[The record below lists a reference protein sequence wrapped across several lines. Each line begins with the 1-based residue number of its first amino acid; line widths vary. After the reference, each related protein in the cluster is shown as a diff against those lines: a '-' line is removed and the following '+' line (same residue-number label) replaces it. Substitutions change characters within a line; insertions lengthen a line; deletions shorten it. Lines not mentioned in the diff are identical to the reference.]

1 VPQEHLHS
9 EVLPRSPLSF
19 PRTEAIA
26 RIRDGLRPGQQQ
38 MADWESG
45 PLAISAVPGAGKSTG
60 MAAAAAIAIARQ
72 YERSANSR
80 SSPRRQLVVVTFT
93 RSAAANI
100 KAKIRKYLRDDLG
113 LPQTG
118 FFVYTLHGLALNIA
132 TRHPDLSGL
141 QLQYVTLIT
150 PTQSHRF
157 IRTAVEQWI
166 GNNSERYLRLLEG
179 HQFDGEETERLRR
192 QSVLRTE
199 VLPELANTVIHEAK
213 SSGISPEQLQ
223 EWSQQTT
230 DEYGILTVAAG
241 LYEQYQ
247 KLMRSREFIDYDD
260 MILAALRVLENDSA
274 RRIEQNQVFAVFEDE
289 AQDSSPLQ
297 TQLLEILARDG
308 EEDAGTRGRGD
319 AGTRGHGDTGTQGQG
334 NNGNNSSLLTPNSSL
349 LTPHSARAKRP
360 ATANSTQHSALN
372 LVRVGDPNQAI
383 NSTFTPADPIYFR
396 QFCEE
401 CDRLKRLATM
411 DQAGRSTRIIIE
423 AANFS
428 LKWINNQWSAITNNT
443 HSRLPTPH
451 SPLPHTDNRQVP
463 FRLQT
468 IRPVDAGD
476 PQTNANPAAIGRGL
490 ELYTPRD
497 IHHTVELLSERI
509 IQLFAEDPTKNSAA
523 ILVRENRQ
531 GRWLGE
537 ALAPVCKEY
546 NITLYDVGERDRR
559 SHVPQEI
566 LALLQFCDR
575 PHSPDYLKAALEA
588 LVQRQL
594 IPTQDLNALASLP
607 EEFLYPGPLAVSQPE
622 PVQKAAHLCRSL
634 LRARLEL
641 PLYQLISFLA
651 LTLNYDQAELATAD
665 KLAER
670 VNQQIASNSSMRTML
685 TALSEIVSSERFEP
699 VETEDSEER
708 YTRRGQLTI
717 ITMHK
722 AKGLDWDYVFI
733 PFLHENLI
741 PGRFW
746 VPPQSQFLGDFT
758 LSEVARAQI
767 RAALHGESTIPDV
780 SQAWEQAKQLK
791 ISEEYRL
798 LYVAMTRAKL
808 LLWMSAALKAPFTW
822 SKPEN
827 LQEQAPCPVF
837 GALKRQFPNQVIA
850 NS

>member
-1 VPQEHLHS
+1 MSDSKSTIPVVQELLYS
-9 EVLPRSPLSF
+9 ELSERSPVPSLQE
-19 PRTEAIA
+19 TILAI
-26 RIRDGLRPGQQQ
+26 RNSLRPGQQQ
-38 MADWESG
+38 MADWQYG

-72 YERSANSR
+72 YERS
-80 SSPRRQLVVVTFT
+80 SSRRQLVVVTFT

-100 KAKIRKYLRDDLG
+100 KAKIRKFLRDDLH

-132 TRHPDLSGL
+132 NRHSNLSGL
-141 QLQYVTLIT
+141 QLENVTLIT

-166 GNNSERYLRLLEG
+166 ANNPDRYLRLLEG

-213 SSGISPEQLQ
+213 SSGISPELLR
-223 EWSQQTT
+223 EWSNQTT
-230 DEYGILTVAAG
+230 DEYGILSVAAG

-247 KLMRSREFIDYDD
+247 NLMRSRDFIDYDD

-274 RRIEQNQVFAVFEDE
+274 RRVEQNQVFAVFEDE

-297 TQLLEILARDG
+297 TQLLEILAS
-308 EEDAGTRGRGD
+308 DA
-319 AGTRGHGDTGTQGQG
+319 
-334 NNGNNSSLLTPNSSL
+334 GNNSSLLTDAMNRVPTADYCTDAIHRVSPNS
-349 LTPHSARAKRP
+349 P
-360 ATANSTQHSALN
+360 LN

-401 CDRLKRLATM
+401 CDRIERLATM

-423 AANFS
+423 AANFA
-428 LKWINNQWSAITNNT
+428 LKWINSQWLAATNNKQQI
-443 HSRLPTPH
+443 S
-451 SPLPHTDNRQVP
+451 DNRQVP

-468 IRPVDAGD
+468 IRPVEAGD
-476 PQTNANPAAIGRGL
+476 PQTNANPAAVGRGL
-490 ELYTPRD
+490 ELYTPDD
-497 IHHTVELLSERI
+497 IHHTVKLLSQRVIE
-509 IQLFAEDPTKNSAA
+509 LFGEDPTKNSAA
-523 ILVRENRQ
+523 VLVRENRQ
-531 GRWLGE
+531 GRWLTE
-537 ALAPVCKEY
+537 ALTSVCKEH

-607 EEFLYPGPLAVSQPE
+607 EEFLYPSPLAATQSE
-622 PVQKAAHLCRSL
+622 TVQKAARLCRSL

-670 VNQQIASNSSMRTML
+670 VNQQIAGNSSMGGML
-685 TALSEIVSSERFEP
+685 SVLSEIVSSERFEP

-722 AKGLDWDYVFI
+722 AKGLDWDYVFL

-767 RAALHGESTIPDV
+767 RATLHEESVIPDV
-780 SQAWEQAKQLK
+780 SQAWEVAKNLK
-791 ISEEYRL
+791 TSEEYRL

-808 LLWMSAALKAPFTW
+808 LLWMSAAQKAPFTW
-822 SKPEN
+822 SKPDN

-837 GALKRQFPNQVIA
+837 PALKRQFPECVMNLAAMTKQA
-850 NS
+850 

>member
-1 VPQEHLHS
+1 MSDSKFTAPLAQELLHS
-9 EVLPRSPLSF
+9 ELSERSPVPSL
-19 PRTEAIA
+19 REKILAI
-26 RIRDGLRPGQQQ
+26 RNSLRPGQQQ
-38 MADWESG
+38 MADWQSG

-72 YERSANSR
+72 YERSSSR
-80 SSPRRQLVVVTFT
+80 RHLVVVTFT

-100 KAKIRKYLRDDLG
+100 KAKIRKYLKELS

-132 TRHPDLSGL
+132 SRHSDLSGL
-141 QLQYVTLIT
+141 QLQNVTLIT

-166 GNNSERYLRLLEG
+166 ANNAGIYLRLLEG

-213 SSGISPEQLQ
+213 SSGISPELLR
-223 EWSQQTT
+223 EWSKQTT
-230 DEYGILTVAAG
+230 DEYAILSVAAG

-247 KLMRSREFIDYDD
+247 NLMRSRDFIDYDD

-297 TQLLEILARDG
+297 TQLLEILASDG
-308 EEDAGTRGRGD
+308 GD
-319 AGTRGHGDTGTQGQG
+319 
-334 NNGNNSSLLTPNSSL
+334 NSLLQTPNSSL
-349 LTPHSARAKRP
+349 QTP
-360 ATANSTQHSALN
+360 NSSLN

-401 CDRLKRLATM
+401 CDRIKRLATM
-411 DQAGRSTRIIIE
+411 DQAGRSTIIIIE
-423 AANFS
+423 AANFA
-428 LKWINNQWSAITNNT
+428 LKWINKQSSATTNNGQK
-443 HSRLPTPH
+443 TPE
-451 SPLPHTDNRQVP
+451 NRQVP

-468 IRPVDAGD
+468 IRPVEVGD
-476 PQTNANPAAIGRGL
+476 PQKGANPAPVGRGL

-497 IHHTVELLSERI
+497 IHHTVELLSQRI
-509 IQLFAEDPTKNSAA
+509 IELFGEDPTQHSAA

-531 GRWLGE
+531 GRWLAE
-537 ALAPVCKEY
+537 ALTSVCKEH

-566 LALLQFCDR
+566 LALLQFYDR

-607 EEFLYPGPLAVSQPE
+607 EEFLYPGPLAAPQPE
-622 PVQKAAHLCRSL
+622 TVHKAARLCRNL

-670 VNQQIASNSSMRTML
+670 VNQQIAGNSSMGGML
-685 TALSEIVSSERFEP
+685 SALSEIVSSERFEP

-708 YTRRGQLTI
+708 YTRPGQLTI

-722 AKGLDWDYVFI
+722 AKGLDWDYVFL

-780 SQAWEQAKQLK
+780 TQAWEQAKHLK

-798 LYVAMTRAKL
+798 LYVAMTRAKRL
-808 LLWMSAALKAPFTW
+808 VWMSAAQKAPFTW
-822 SKPEN
+822 SKPDN

-837 GALKRQFPNQVIA
+837 PALKRQFPECVMNLVVMAKQA
-850 NS
+850 

>member
-1 VPQEHLHS
+1 MLL
-9 EVLPRSPLSF
+9 LPVSSLRA
-19 PRTEAIA
+19 EAIA
-26 RIRDGLRPGQQQ
+26 RIRNSLRPGQQQ
-38 MADWESG
+38 MADWQSG

-60 MAAAAAIAIARQ
+60 MAAAAAIALARQ
-72 YERSANSR
+72 YERSAESR
-80 SSPRRQLVVVTFT
+80 SSSRRQLVVVTFT

-100 KAKIRKYLRDDLG
+100 KTKIRKYLRDDLS

-132 TRHPDLSGL
+132 SRHPDLSGL
-141 QLQYVTLIT
+141 QLEYVTLIT
-150 PTQSHRF
+150 PTQSHRL

-166 GNNSERYLRLLEG
+166 GNNPERYLRLLEG

-213 SSGISPEQLQ
+213 SSGISPELLQ

-230 DEYGILTVAAG
+230 DEYVILSVAAG

-247 KLMRSREFIDYDD
+247 NLMRSRDFIDYDE

-297 TQLLEILARDG
+297 TRLLEILASNSEDEEMGRSG
-308 EEDAGTRGRGD
+308 EF
-319 AGTRGHGDTGTQGQG
+319 
-334 NNGNNSSLLTPNSSL
+334 L
-349 LTPHSARAKRP
+349 
-360 ATANSTQHSALN
+360 TQHSALN

-401 CDRLKRLATM
+401 CDRIQRLATM
-411 DQAGRSTRIIIE
+411 DRAGRSTRIIIE
-423 AANFS
+423 AANFA
-428 LKWINNQWSAITNNT
+428 LKWINNQWSTTNRNPDAMNRVST
-443 HSRLPTPH
+443 K
-451 SPLPHTDNRQVP
+451 SPFPDTDNRQVP

-476 PQTNANPAAIGRGL
+476 PQTNANPAPVGRGL

-497 IHHTVELLSERI
+497 IHHTVELLSQRAIE
-509 IQLFAEDPTKNSAA
+509 LFGKDPTKNSAA

-531 GRWLGE
+531 GRWLAE
-537 ALAPVCKEY
+537 ALEPVCKEH

-575 PHSPDYLKAALEA
+575 PHSPDYLKAALET

-594 IPTQDLNALASLP
+594 ISTQDLNALASLP
-607 EEFLYPGPLAVSQPE
+607 EEFLYPSPLAAPQPE

-670 VNQQIASNSSMRTML
+670 VNQQVASNSSMRAML
-685 TALSEIVSSERFEP
+685 SALSEIVSSERFEP

-767 RAALHGESTIPDV
+767 RAALHGESSIPDV
-780 SQAWEQAKQLK
+780 TQAWELAKQLK

-808 LLWMSAALKAPFTW
+808 LLWMSAAQKAPFTW

-837 GALKRQFPNQVIA
+837 PALKRQFPECVATSAMIA
-850 NS
+850 K

>member
-1 VPQEHLHS
+1 MSNTNFTAAVPPESLSS
-9 EVLPRSPLSF
+9 ELSERSPL
-19 PRTEAIA
+19 PNLREKILAI
-26 RIRDGLRPGQQQ
+26 RNGLRPGQQQ
-38 MADWESG
+38 MADWQSG

-72 YERSANSR
+72 YERSSSR
-80 SSPRRQLVVVTFT
+80 RHLVVVTFT

-100 KAKIRKYLRDDLG
+100 KAKIRKDLKKLS
-113 LPQTG
+113 LPQMG

-132 TRHPDLSGL
+132 SRHSDLSGL
-141 QLQYVTLIT
+141 QLENVTLIT

-166 GNNSERYLRLLEG
+166 ANNPGIYLRLLEG

-213 SSGISPEQLQ
+213 SSGISPELLR
-223 EWSQQTT
+223 EWSKQTT
-230 DEYGILTVAAG
+230 DEYTILSVAAG

-247 KLMRSREFIDYDD
+247 NLMRSRDFIDYDD

-297 TQLLEILARDG
+297 TQLLEILASDG
-308 EEDAGTRGRGD
+308 DKGD
-319 AGTRGHGDTGTQGQG
+319 
-334 NNGNNSSLLTPNSSL
+334 NSSLLSTDAINRVS
-349 LTPHSARAKRP
+349 PHS
-360 ATANSTQHSALN
+360 SLN

-401 CDRLKRLATM
+401 CDRIKRLATM

-423 AANFS
+423 AANFA
-428 LKWINNQWSAITNNT
+428 LKWINNQWLATTNNKQQ
-443 HSRLPTPH
+443 TP
-451 SPLPHTDNRQVP
+451 DNRQVP

-468 IRPVDAGD
+468 IHPVEAGD
-476 PQTNANPAAIGRGL
+476 PQTNANPAPVGRGL

-497 IHHTVELLSERI
+497 IHHTAELLSQRVIE
-509 IQLFAEDPTKNSAA
+509 LFGEDPTQNSAA

-531 GRWLGE
+531 GRWLAE
-537 ALAPVCKEY
+537 ALTPVCKEH
-546 NITLYDVGERDRR
+546 NIILYDVGERDRR

-607 EEFLYPGPLAVSQPE
+607 EEFLYPGPLAAPQSE
-622 PVQKAAHLCRSL
+622 TVQKAARLCRSL

-670 VNQQIASNSSMRTML
+670 VNQQIAGNSSMGGML
-685 TALSEIVSSERFEP
+685 SALSEIVSSERFEP

-708 YTRRGQLTI
+708 YTRCGQLTI

-722 AKGLDWDYVFI
+722 AKGLDWDYVFL

-780 SQAWEQAKQLK
+780 TQAWEQAKHLK

-798 LYVAMTRAKL
+798 LYVAMTRAKRL
-808 LLWMSAALKAPFTW
+808 VWMSAALKAPFTW
-822 SKPEN
+822 SKPDN

-837 GALKRQFPNQVIA
+837 PALKLQFPECVA
-850 NS
+850 NLAVMAKQA

>member
-1 VPQEHLHS
+1 MSDSKFTAPIIQELLDS
-9 EVLPRSPLSF
+9 ELSERSP
-19 PRTEAIA
+19 IA
-26 RIRDGLRPGQQQ
+26 SLQEKILRIRNSLRPGQQQ
-38 MADWESG
+38 MADWQSG

-72 YERSANSR
+72 YERS
-80 SSPRRQLVVVTFT
+80 SSRRQLVVVTFT

-100 KAKIRKYLRDDLG
+100 KAKIRKFLRDDLSI
-113 LPQTG
+113 PQTG

-132 TRHPDLSGL
+132 NRHSDLSGL
-141 QLQYVTLIT
+141 QLENVILIT

-166 GNNSERYLRLLEG
+166 VNNPDAYLRLLEG

-213 SSGISPEQLQ
+213 SSGISPELLR
-223 EWSQQTT
+223 EWSKQTT
-230 DEYGILTVAAG
+230 DEYAILSVAAG

-247 KLMRSREFIDYDD
+247 NLMRSRDFIDYDD

-274 RRIEQNQVFAVFEDE
+274 RHIEQNQIFAVFEDE

-297 TQLLEILARDG
+297 TQLLEILASNREYEG
-308 EEDAGTRGRGD
+308 MNTDAMNRV
-319 AGTRGHGDTGTQGQG
+319 
-334 NNGNNSSLLTPNSSL
+334 
-349 LTPHSARAKRP
+349 
-360 ATANSTQHSALN
+360 STYSPLN

-401 CDRLKRLATM
+401 CDRIQRLATM
-411 DQAGRSTRIIIE
+411 DRAGRSTRIIIE
-423 AANFS
+423 AANFA
-428 LKWINNQWSAITNNT
+428 LKWINNQWLATTKTNNKQQI
-443 HSRLPTPH
+443 P
-451 SPLPHTDNRQVP
+451 DNRQVP

-468 IRPVDAGD
+468 IRPVEAGD
-476 PQTNANPAAIGRGL
+476 PQANANPAPVGQGL

-497 IHHTVELLSERI
+497 IHHTVELLSQRVIE
-509 IQLFAEDPTKNSAA
+509 LFGEDPTKNSAA

-531 GRWLGE
+531 GRWLAE
-537 ALAPVCKEY
+537 ALTPLCKEHK
-546 NITLYDVGERDRR
+546 ITLYDVGERDRR

-607 EEFLYPGPLAVSQPE
+607 EEFLYPGPLAPPQPE
-622 PVQKAAHLCRSL
+622 TVQKAARMCRSL

-670 VNQQIASNSSMRTML
+670 VNQQIAGNSSMGGML
-685 TALSEIVSSERFEP
+685 SALSEIVSSERFEP

-722 AKGLDWDYVFI
+722 AKGLDWDYVFL

-767 RAALHGESTIPDV
+767 RATLHEESIIPDV
-780 SQAWEQAKQLK
+780 SQAWEVAKNLK
-791 ISEEYRL
+791 TSEEYRL

-808 LLWMSAALKAPFTW
+808 LLWMSAAQKAPFTW
-822 SKPEN
+822 SKPDN

-837 GALKRQFPNQVIA
+837 PALKRQFPECMVNLAVM
-850 NS
+850 SK

>member
-1 VPQEHLHS
+1 MSNTNFTAAVPPESLSS
-9 EVLPRSPLSF
+9 ELSGRSPL
-19 PRTEAIA
+19 PNLREKILAI
-26 RIRDGLRPGQQQ
+26 RNGLRPGQQQ
-38 MADWESG
+38 MADWQSG

-72 YERSANSR
+72 YERSSSR
-80 SSPRRQLVVVTFT
+80 RHLVVVTFT

-100 KAKIRKYLRDDLG
+100 KAKIRKDLKELS
-113 LPQTG
+113 LPQMG

-132 TRHPDLSGL
+132 SRHSDLSGL
-141 QLQYVTLIT
+141 QLENVTLIT

-166 GNNSERYLRLLEG
+166 ANNPGIYLRLLEG

-213 SSGISPEQLQ
+213 SSGISPELLR
-223 EWSQQTT
+223 EWSKQTT
-230 DEYGILTVAAG
+230 DEYTILSVAAG

-247 KLMRSREFIDYDD
+247 NLMRSRDFIDYDD

-297 TQLLEILARDG
+297 TQLLEILASDG
-308 EEDAGTRGRGD
+308 DKGD
-319 AGTRGHGDTGTQGQG
+319 
-334 NNGNNSSLLTPNSSL
+334 NSSLLSTDAINRVS
-349 LTPHSARAKRP
+349 TPHS
-360 ATANSTQHSALN
+360 SLN

-401 CDRLKRLATM
+401 CDRIKRLATM

-423 AANFS
+423 AANFA
-428 LKWINNQWSAITNNT
+428 LKWINNQWLATTNNKQQ
-443 HSRLPTPH
+443 TP
-451 SPLPHTDNRQVP
+451 DNRQVP

-468 IRPVDAGD
+468 IHPVEAGD
-476 PQTNANPAAIGRGL
+476 PQTNANPAPTGRGL

-497 IHHTVELLSERI
+497 IHHTAELLSQRVIE
-509 IQLFAEDPTKNSAA
+509 LFGEDPTKNSAA

-531 GRWLGE
+531 GRWLAE
-537 ALAPVCKEY
+537 ALTPVCKEH
-546 NITLYDVGERDRR
+546 NIILYDVGERDRR

-607 EEFLYPGPLAVSQPE
+607 EEFLYPGPLAAPQSE
-622 PVQKAAHLCRSL
+622 TVQKAARLCRSL

-670 VNQQIASNSSMRTML
+670 VNQQIAGNSSMGGML
-685 TALSEIVSSERFEP
+685 SALSEIVSSERFEP

-708 YTRRGQLTI
+708 YTRCGQLTI

-722 AKGLDWDYVFI
+722 AKGLDWDYVFL

-780 SQAWEQAKQLK
+780 TQAWEQAKHLK

-798 LYVAMTRAKL
+798 LYVAMTRAKRL
-808 LLWMSAALKAPFTW
+808 VWMSAAQKAPFTW
-822 SKPEN
+822 SKPDN

-837 GALKRQFPNQVIA
+837 PALKRQFPECVA
-850 NS
+850 NLAVMAKQA